1 MSGSDLQLLRAVAAG
16 QVHLTAAE
24 RPISM
29 PRAGSCW
36 ARRCP
41 SDADAGAFAVESI
54 RRASQTVT
62 SNKAFGWWGEERQPQ
77 QSRTEPSPWEAMN
90 PSGRAE
96 LLPRA

>member
-1 MSGSDLQLLRAVAAG
+1 VSGSDLQLLRTVAAG

-77 QSRTEPSPWEAMN
+77 QSRTEPSP
-90 PSGRAE
+90 GRQRTHPVALE